1 MTFQTEQCTWC
12 TNLYQPKNVDVRL
25 TPGNRLRCRPPP
37 WIVETLPGELF
48 FVKANKRK
56 THLNQNGTD
65 QKWSQ
70 KHLCR
75 CKKQEIT
82 SLLVLRILAY
92 QQRLSRSFKR
102 ITAVLVEI
110 SVFILTKQMH
120 NHQILKCLV
129 HICTQ
134 CERTKLCSGIGNNS
148 KTCSASKLTLFTH
161 QQW

>member
-1 MTFQTEQCTWC
+1 MTFQTEQCTVPAC
-12 TNLYQPKNVDVRL
+12 TNP
-25 TPGNRLRCRPPP
+25 LRCRPPP
-37 WIVETLPGELF
+37 WIVETLPGGPF
-48 FVKANKRK
+48 FVKANKTRK
-56 THLNQNGTD
+56 THLNQNVTD

-82 SLLVLRILAY
+82 SLLLLRILAY

-102 ITAVLVEI
+102 ITAALVEM

-120 NHQILKCLV
+120 NHQILQCLV